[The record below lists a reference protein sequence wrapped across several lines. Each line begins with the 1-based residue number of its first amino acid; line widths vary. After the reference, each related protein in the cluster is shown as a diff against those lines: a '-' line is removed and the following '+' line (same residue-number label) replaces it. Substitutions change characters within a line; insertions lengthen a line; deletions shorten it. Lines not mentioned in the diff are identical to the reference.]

1 MSLKGYEN
9 LVTSWSSLR
18 IAETHFCWNAPEL
31 YFLSGSI
38 VKRTH
43 VAAQWGAWDGTSLS
57 HFWAAQRQGAHLI
70 RHHPGTKIQGQ
81 CKKNDQQCLLK
92 EWKRQTHRKR
102 KTWWEVALG
111 YLNPHLPACPI
122 PSQQQNALRVC
133 HPEDWPTGARGTLG
147 SVTASNTDS
156 AQSEPSALK
165 LERVHP
171 SVVKEGDLRGSLAS
185 HLGCLHKCWCPTF
198 WSKQSE
204 IIYLSKLLL
213 LNGVFS
219 THRKFLCRNLSPPKV
234 H

>member
-1 MSLKGYEN
+1 MLSKGLVSAMSLKGYET

-43 VAAQWGAWDGTSLS
+43 VAAQWGAWDGTSIS
-57 HFWAAQRQGAHLI
+57 HFWAARRQGAHLI

-122 PSQQQNALRVC
+122 PSQQQNALRAGSR
-133 HPEDWPTGARGTLG
+133 ERGALWAVSQHQTLTQL
-147 SVTASNTDS
+147 SRSLQPWS
-156 AQSEPSALK
+156 LK
-165 LERVHP
+165 GFILLWWR
-171 SVVKEGDLRGSLAS
+171 R
-185 HLGCLHKCWCPTF
+185 
-198 WSKQSE
+198 E
-204 IIYLSKLLL
+204 IW
-213 LNGVFS
+213 GVA
-219 THRKFLCRNLSPPKV
+219 
-234 H
+234 